1 MQLKEEITKAEVRN
15 IVKSEVADFLKD
27 KEFEKKVKEITSK
40 VMEAVFKMMY
50 MRKNVWKSE
59 VKNA

>member
-1 MQLKEEITKAEVRN
+1 MRVNEEITKAEVRN

-59 VKNA
+59 VRNA